1 MASLLELRRKAES
14 LGIQDYGKFS
24 KQELAEMIDKMESE
38 KKEGESTVV
47 EVAAEE
53 AKEEEK
59 AIVAEKEE
67 AGEVE
72 EISAEEAVDL
82 KPTGEKKKTKK
93 ELAAEKRAE
102 KEAAKKAKEE
112 EKAKKKAERE
122 AKKAQKKEKQP
133 RVKTIFTYKPK
144 GEKPEKLGDK
154 SSKAYDELLTS
165 NESCYQVAK
174 KVGTYFSVVDKVIS
188 KYFDVEQKEVTE

>member
-38 KKEGESTVV
+38 KNGGESTVV

-53 AKEEEK
+53 AAEEEK

-72 EISAEEAVDL
+72 EISAEEAADL

-102 KEAAKKAKEE
+102 KEE
-112 EKAKKKAERE
+112 EKAKKKVERE

-133 RVKTIFTYKPK
+133 RVKMIFTYKPK

-154 SSKAYDELLTS
+154 SSRAYDELLKS

>member
-14 LGIQDYGKFS
+14 LGIQDYGKYS

-59 AIVAEKEE
+59 A
-67 AGEVE
+67 
-72 EISAEEAVDL
+72 
-82 KPTGEKKKTKK
+82 
-93 ELAAEKRAE
+93 
-102 KEAAKKAKEE
+102 
-112 EKAKKKAERE
+112 KKKAERE

-133 RVKTIFTYKPK
+133 RVKMIFTYKPK

-154 SSKAYDELLTS
+154 SSRAYDELLKS

>member
-14 LGIQDYGKFS
+14 LGIQDYGKYS

-72 EISAEEAVDL
+72 EISAEEAADL

-112 EKAKKKAERE
+112 EKAERE

>member
-14 LGIQDYGKFS
+14 LGIQDYGKYS

-72 EISAEEAVDL
+72 EISAEEAADL

-112 EKAKKKAERE
+112 EKAKKKA
-122 AKKAQKKEKQP
+122 QKKKKQP
-133 RVKTIFTYKPK
+133 RVKMIFTYKPK

-154 SSKAYDELLTS
+154 SSRAYDELLKS

>member
-14 LGIQDYGKFS
+14 LGIQDYGKYS

-72 EISAEEAVDL
+72 EISAEEAADL

-102 KEAAKKAKEE
+102 KEE

>member
-14 LGIQDYGKFS
+14 LGIQDYGKLS

-38 KKEGESTVV
+38 KNGGESTVV

-53 AKEEEK
+53 AAAEEK

-72 EISAEEAVDL
+72 EISAEEAADL
-82 KPTGEKKKTKK
+82 KPTGEKKKTRK

-102 KEAAKKAKEE
+102 KEAAKKAAE

-133 RVKTIFTYKPK
+133 RVKMIFTYKPK

-154 SSKAYDELLTS
+154 SSRAYDELLKS

>member
-14 LGIQDYGKFS
+14 LGIQDYGKYS

-53 AKEEEK
+53 VKEEEK

-72 EISAEEAVDL
+72 EISAEEAADL

-112 EKAKKKAERE
+112 EKAERE

-133 RVKTIFTYKPK
+133 RVKMIFTYKPK

-154 SSKAYDELLTS
+154 SNKAYDELLTS

>member
-14 LGIQDYGKFS
+14 LGIQDYGKYS

-53 AKEEEK
+53 AKEE
-59 AIVAEKEE
+59 

-72 EISAEEAVDL
+72 EISAEEAADL

>member
-72 EISAEEAVDL
+72 EISAEEAADL

-93 ELAAEKRAE
+93 ELVAEKRVE
-102 KEAAKKAKEE
+102 KEE

-133 RVKTIFTYKPK
+133 RVKMIFTYKPK

-154 SSKAYDELLTS
+154 SSRAYDELLKS

>member
-14 LGIQDYGKFS
+14 LGIQDYGKYS

-53 AKEEEK
+53 
-59 AIVAEKEE
+59 
-67 AGEVE
+67 
-72 EISAEEAVDL
+72 
-82 KPTGEKKKTKK
+82 
-93 ELAAEKRAE
+93 
-102 KEAAKKAKEE
+102 AKEE